1 MTRRAMPREPQKP
14 IGQVL
19 VSSGHVTELDV
30 QNALEAQRLTGG
42 RVGKILILDGAISRL
57 DFFGGLATQM
67 GVPFINLIDEA
78 PDDGILD
85 DFDPADLV
93 EAEWIPFHRDGDVLT
108 IVTSTPLTPTSLE
121 EIRSRFD
128 AKYIVMKVTTNWDI
142 TQTVMRY
149 CRSRLLFNAAE
160 ALADNAPDRSA
171 KSGLRLWQKGVAI
184 MLATALVAGFIFERT
199 PTVVTLLIVTNILFL
214 IAVSFRTLTSVV
226 GAFSRH
232 DSEVVTRALA
242 VEAAGSNGLDNGES
256 GEWLD
261 SPAPEPDLPLY
272 TILVPVFHE
281 ANVVTKVIHHIGQL
295 DWPTAKLQV
304 LLIMEEDDVST
315 IQACKDARPPEYVDL
330 LIVPA
335 GSPMTKPRACNFA
348 LMFAQGDFL
357 VIFDAED
364 RPDPNQLRVAYAA
377 FLAADEATALDPTT
391 KPLVCVQ
398 ASLNY
403 FNSRQNVLT
412 RMFTLEYSTWF
423 DGMLP
428 GMEALQLPIPLGGTS
443 NHFRTSLLRQLG
455 GWDPYNVT
463 EDADLG
469 MRAAVAKFRITT
481 IDSTTW
487 EEACSEVPAWIR
499 QRTRW
504 IKGYM
509 VTALVDAR
517 FPVRFL
523 KSAGWRGAFSS
534 FALIAST
541 PLLFLSYPLVWGFT
555 ILTYMGVRFSEFDLP
570 PVFATAAVWNAV
582 VGNLCVISLAAYA
595 GWRRQGWRLAAHA
608 LLNPVYWFLH
618 SFAAWR
624 AFVQLILMPFS
635 WEKTPHGLDNRPLE
649 RGEVT

>member
-1 MTRRAMPREPQKP
+1 MTQREEAHKP
-14 IGQVL
+14 IGQIL
-19 VSSGHVTELDV
+19 VSAGHVTELDV
-30 QNALEAQRLTGG
+30 QNALESQRLTGG
-42 RVGKILILDGAISRL
+42 RVGQILILDGAISRL
-57 DFFGGLATQM
+57 DFYAGLASQM
-67 GVPFINLIDEA
+67 GVPFINLMENS
-78 PDDGILD
+78 PDAGILD
-85 DFDPADLV
+85 DFEPTDLV
-93 EAEWIPFHRDGDVLT
+93 QAEWIPFHRDGGVLT
-108 IVTSTPLTPTSLE
+108 IVTSIPLTPPALE
-121 EIRSRFD
+121 EIRTRFNAD
-128 AKYIVMKVTTNWDI
+128 SISMNVTTNWDI

-149 CRSRLLFNAAE
+149 CRARLLFNAAE
-160 ALADNAPDRSA
+160 ALANNSPDRSA
-171 KSGLRLWQKGVAI
+171 KSGLRLWQKIVTGA
-184 MLATALVAGFIFERT
+184 LACALIAGFIFERT
-199 PTVVTLLIVTNILFL
+199 PTVVTLLVVANVLFL
-214 IAVSFRTLTSVV
+214 IAVSFRTLTSIV

-232 DSEVVTRALA
+232 DADVVAQA
-242 VEAAGSNGLDNGES
+242 IAAAHARTGGLDDGES
-256 GEWLD
+256 GEPTPNLV
-261 SPAPEPDLPLY
+261 PEPDLPVY

-428 GMEALQLPIPLGGTS
+428 GMEALSLPIPLGGTS
-443 NHFRTSLLRQLG
+443 NHFRTPLLRQLG

-481 IDSTTW
+481 INSTTW

-582 VGNLCVISLAAYA
+582 VGNLCVIALAAYA
-595 GWRRQGWRLAAHA
+595 GWRRQGWRLASYA
-608 LLNPVYWFLH
+608 LVNPAYWFLH
-618 SFAAWR
+618 SYAAWR
-624 AFVQLILMPFS
+624 AFGQLILKPFS